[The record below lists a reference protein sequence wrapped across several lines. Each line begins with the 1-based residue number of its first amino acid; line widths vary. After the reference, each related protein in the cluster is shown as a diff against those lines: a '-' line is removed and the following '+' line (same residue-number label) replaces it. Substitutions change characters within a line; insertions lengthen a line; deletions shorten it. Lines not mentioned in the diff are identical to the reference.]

1 MRQSLCSSAVG
12 VFNVIVCHPADAVF
26 LILYKEL
33 YYRHIYA
40 KVSVS
45 NCSIETLISLPL

>member
-1 MRQSLCSSAVG
+1 MCARVSVDVGNCLPIDLSCS
-12 VFNVIVCHPADAVF
+12 FRTADAVF

-45 NCSIETLISLPL
+45 SCLV

>member
-1 MRQSLCSSAVG
+1 ML
-12 VFNVIVCHPADAVF
+12 NVIDRLLPPTDAVF

-33 YYRHIYA
+33 YYRHVYA

-45 NCSIETLISLPL
+45 NRSIQISIQINEPSKC